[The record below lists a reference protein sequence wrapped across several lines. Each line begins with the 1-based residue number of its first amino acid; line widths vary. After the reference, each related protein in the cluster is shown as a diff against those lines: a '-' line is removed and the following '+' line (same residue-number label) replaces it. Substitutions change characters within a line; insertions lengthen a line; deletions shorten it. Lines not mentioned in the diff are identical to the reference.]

1 MSDTIINSYNY
12 YISSAQRD
20 SGSPADFTIFLKTPL
35 FLNGT
40 IASEFRF
47 KLQYIQVPFS
57 FSQFNTQ
64 NSKTNYILTRNG
76 IVYNSDFSI
85 GTGNYN
91 INTFLTEWITKL
103 KLSLVAI
110 AGYNPLITATYSSD
124 TNLCT
129 FALPADFGD
138 TSILFLNTTNIA
150 INLAIGFNANWTL
163 LQNSTTTSQIDVNV
177 SPSRNLYLLS
187 DTLIQSRTFDAI
199 NTGISNSNILSIVP
213 ISVQPNQY
221 IQIYYNPA
229 ITSILNNAVIDK
241 INFQLK
247 DQSLNNDLIDFDLDY
262 TLFFIIEEH
271 RSFTSREMT
280 ENISNLRAG
289 TSMPQS
295 FPPQFDDVEQR
306 REKLMRARGKLTGK
320 LLKIKDEL
328 ENKILATDKDDE

>member
-1 MSDTIINSYNY
+1 
-12 YISSAQRD
+12 
-20 SGSPADFTIFLKTPL
+20 LKTS
-35 FLNGT
+35 LN
-40 IASEFRF
+40 
-47 KLQYIQVPFS
+47 
-57 FSQFNTQ
+57 
-64 NSKTNYILTRNG
+64 
-76 IVYNSDFSI
+76 SI
-85 GTGNYN
+85 G
-91 INTFLTEWITKL
+91 
-103 KLSLVAI
+103 
-110 AGYNPLITATYSSD
+110 GYNPLITATYSSD

-129 FALPADFGD
+129 FVLPADIHAD

-150 INLAIGFNANWTL
+150 VNLALGFNANWTL